1 MKVISVDSHFTYI
14 LICIYGA
21 QLIII
26 VRVIDGRSVLLKASR
41 KNQKERRFVNAMI
54 IDNYMIKVKVTKAK
68 FQSLPPLDNLIQFD
82 LTV

>member
-54 IDNYMIKVKVTKAK
+54 IDNYMIKVKRHKSQVSITA
-68 FQSLPPLDNLIQFD
+68 PI
-82 LTV
+82 T